1 MYSIVLL
8 LQLEIEF
15 SEWQSFPR
23 TNWYAIKIVAYDMTE
38 YAVVTLQIRCIS
50 IGSH

>member
-1 MYSIVLL
+1 
-8 LQLEIEF
+8 
-15 SEWQSFPR
+15 
-23 TNWYAIKIVAYDMTE
+23 MTE